1 MRFRKL
7 LSRWSLVALVLTAT
21 TVGFATTASADTPG
35 SGQPNFGPNVYIFN
49 PGMPQSEIQATVDAV
64 AAQQV
69 SNQFGTQRYAFLF
82 ERGTYGSSANPL
94 NFQIGYYTT
103 VAGLGISPN
112 DVVINGSVYVRNQ
125 CFGANN
131 CTALVNFWRALS
143 NLTINVIT
151 PNFGCYSGEFWAV
164 SQAAPMR
171 RVHVNGFMTLMDY
184 CTPPSF
190 ASGGFIADSQF
201 DGSTVVNGSQQQWL
215 VRDSGLD
222 GWSNGVW
229 NEVLAGV
236 VGAPAQCFPSRRS
249 CGGPYTTVAT
259 SPVTRE
265 APYLYL
271 DAAGNYQV
279 FVPAVQ
285 RNASGTTWAA
295 GRTPGASIPISRFF
309 IARPSDSVQT
319 INNQLSRGKNLILS
333 PGIYRLEAPIR
344 VKHDDTVVLG
354 LGFPTLVP
362 QDGNAALRV
371 SNANGVDLSGMIV
384 D

>member
-1 MRFRKL
+1 MSFRKL
-7 LSRWSLVALVLTAT
+7 LSRWSLVALVLAAT
-21 TVGFATTASADTPG
+21 TVGFATTASAETPG

-69 SNQFGTQRYAFLF
+69 PNQFGTQRYAFLF
-82 ERGTYGSSANPL
+82 EPGTYGSSTNPL

-103 VAGLGISPN
+103 VAGLGLSPN

-131 CTALVNFWRALS
+131 TNCTALVNFWRSLS
-143 NLTINVIT
+143 NLTINVTT

-190 ASGGFIADSQF
+190 ASGGFIADSEV
-201 DGSTVVNGSQQQWL
+201 DGSVVVNGSLQQWL
-215 VRDSGLD
+215 VRNSRLD
-222 GWSNGVW
+222 GWTNGVW
-229 NEVLAGV
+229 NQVFSGV
-236 VGAPAQCFPSRRS
+236 VGAPAQCFPSQKS

-271 DAAGNYQV
+271 DAAGNYNV
-279 FVPAVQ
+279 FVPSAQ
-285 RNASGTTWAA
+285 NNTSGTSWASGQ
-295 GRTPGASIPISRFF
+295 TPGTSIPINRFF
-309 IARPSDSVQT
+309 IARPSDSVET
-319 INNQLSRGKNLILS
+319 INNQLARGKNL
-333 PGIYRLEAPIR
+333 
-344 VKHDDTVVLG
+344 
-354 LGFPTLVP
+354 
-362 QDGNAALRV
+362 
-371 SNANGVDLSGMIV
+371 
-384 D
+384 